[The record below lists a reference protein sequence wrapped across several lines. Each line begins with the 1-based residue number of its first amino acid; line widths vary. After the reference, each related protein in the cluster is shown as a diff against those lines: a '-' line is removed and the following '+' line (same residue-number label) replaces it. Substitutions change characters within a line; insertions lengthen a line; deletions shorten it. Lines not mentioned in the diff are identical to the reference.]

1 MKDLKLKFQE
11 IKKLVKKNLLM
22 KIKIYQLKI
31 FQKLIIYLIKEVLY
45 YFHLV
50 KVKNSDHYNKT
61 LHHKKTLKNLQNQIK
76 LKFTNNFSM
85 IN

>member
-1 MKDLKLKFQE
+1 
-11 IKKLVKKNLLM
+11 M
-22 KIKIYQLKI
+22 KIKIYLLKI
-31 FQKLIIYLIKEVLY
+31 FQKLIIYLIKEVRY

-50 KVKNSDHYNKT
+50 KVKNSDHCNKT
-61 LHHKKTLKNLQNQIK
+61 LHHKKTLKNLKNQIK